1 MEATQQTLQ
10 QIERAITKVAGKYS
24 QLEEPVLTDIYIQVI
39 QESGEIL
46 VYNDDDVELHR
57 CVVEEWIENT
67 QEDFYNQIV
76 PVLSQCISKSRTV
89 VDTMQ
94 IMRPFSFVLVDD
106 EHEIVVFELCVESR
120 NDGVI
125 ASCNGNYTEAMSLVI
140 SHGTEFCHRHS

>member
-1 MEATQQTLQ
+1 
-10 QIERAITKVAGKYS
+10 
-24 QLEEPVLTDIYIQVI
+24 VLTDIYIQVI

-76 PVLSQCISKSRTV
+76 PVLSQCITKTRTV

-106 EHEIVVFELCVESR
+106 EHETVQDIMYIDNEETVILDGKLLKGMDEEL
-120 NDGVI
+120 
-125 ASCNGNYTEAMSLVI
+125 EAFL
-140 SHGTEFCHRHS
+140 RHLLED

>member
-46 VYNDDDVELHR
+46 VYNDDDVELHC

-106 EHEIVVFELCVESR
+106 EHETVQDIMYIDNEETVILDGKLLKGMDEEL
-120 NDGVI
+120 
-125 ASCNGNYTEAMSLVI
+125 EAFL
-140 SHGTEFCHRHS
+140 RHLLED

>member
-24 QLEEPVLTDIYIQVI
+24 QLKEPVLTDIYIQVI

-46 VYNDDDVELHR
+46 IYNDDDVELHR

-106 EHEIVVFELCVESR
+106 EHETVQDIMYIDNEETVILDGKLLKGMDEEL
-120 NDGVI
+120 
-125 ASCNGNYTEAMSLVI
+125 EAFL
-140 SHGTEFCHRHS
+140 RHLLED